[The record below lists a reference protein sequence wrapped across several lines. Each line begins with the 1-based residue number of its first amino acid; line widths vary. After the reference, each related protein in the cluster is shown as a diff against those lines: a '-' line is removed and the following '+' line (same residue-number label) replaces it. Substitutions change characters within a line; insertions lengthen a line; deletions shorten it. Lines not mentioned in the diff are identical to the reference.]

1 MVKINE
7 INSDVSGVI
16 SYKAKLEEQLKD
28 LGKCDLSEIYTV
40 IAAKLNKKDAIY
52 RHCKCEE
59 LGDNLVV
66 TLQNGV
72 ESVFT
77 FRGYKGSEDFKMLYR
92 RETESALPPKHKIYG
107 IVNEADFYKGYSD
120 SELKGLL
127 EVVTGILDVVP
138 TKNN

>member
-1 MVKINE
+1 MSKV
-7 INSDVSGVI
+7 NSGVDEVI
-16 SYKAKLEEQLKD
+16 SYKAELKEQLKT
-28 LGKCDLSEIYTV
+28 LGKCDLSEIYTAIEV
-40 IAAKLNKKDAIY
+40 KLNKKDAIY

-66 TLQNGV
+66 TLQNGLP
-72 ESVFT
+72 SVIT
-77 FRGYKGSEDFKMLYR
+77 FKDYGSEDSKMLYR

-127 EVVTGILDVVP
+127 EVVSGVIDMIS